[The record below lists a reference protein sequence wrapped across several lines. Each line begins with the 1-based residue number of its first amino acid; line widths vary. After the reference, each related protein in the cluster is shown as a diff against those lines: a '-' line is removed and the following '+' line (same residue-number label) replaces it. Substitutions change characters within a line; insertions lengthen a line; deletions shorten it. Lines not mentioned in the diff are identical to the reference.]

1 MTTLSTHVLDAARGV
16 PRAGLEVVLET
27 VPEVSGGGAT
37 ELERVVTDADGR
49 ARFTTVLD
57 GGHHALTFATRT
69 AFHPVVRV
77 DFTVDAA
84 EPHHHVAL
92 LLSPF
97 AYTTYKGS

>member
-1 MTTLSTHVLDAARGV
+1 MTTLSTHVLDAGAGA
-16 PRAGLEVVLET
+16 PRADLEVVLAT
-27 VPEVSGGGAT
+27 GAGA
-37 ELERVVTDADGR
+37 ELERARTDADGR
-49 ARFTTVLD
+49 IRFVTVLD
-57 GGHHALTFATRT
+57 GGHHALTFATAT

-77 DFTVDAA
+77 DLTVDGA

>member
-1 MTTLSTHVLDAARGV
+1 MTTLSTHVLDAAAGS
-16 PRAGLEVVLET
+16 PRADLEVVLEV
-27 VPEVSGGGAT
+27 VPAGGGAA
-37 ELERVVTDADGR
+37 ELERVRTDADGR
-49 ARFTTVLD
+49 ARFATAVE
-57 GGHHALTFATRT
+57 GGHHALTFATGT

-77 DFTVDAA
+77 DVTVDPA

>member
-1 MTTLSTHVLDAARGV
+1 MTTLSTHVLDAA
-16 PRAGLEVVLET
+16 AGAPAAGIEVVLAD
-27 VPEVSGGGAT
+27 GAGA
-37 ELERVVTDADGR
+37 ELARGVTDADGR
-49 ARFTTVLD
+49 ARFDTDLP
-57 GGHHALTFATRT
+57 GGHHALTFATAT

-77 DFTVDAA
+77 DFTVDAT